1 MKKTIIL
8 FLLLFSNF
16 YFSQTIED
24 EVSEKACQC
33 VQQKLEKDKTI
44 LKNEI
49 SNCISQSLDDVLKR
63 ISSQMRDDVNR
74 AYIWG
79 KSAKFPGQEVSFK
92 FLVFDEMEVYFGR

>member
-49 SNCISQSLDDVLKR
+49 SNCISQSLDDVLKTKSEKEAKKYMKNMNAFIEKMR
-63 ISSQMRDDVNR
+63 II
-74 AYIWG
+74 Y
-79 KSAKFPGQEVSFK
+79 KKVSDRCLNELK
-92 FLVFDEMEVYFGR
+92 LESN